1 MLRSLVKPTVRAEAG
16 DDPLPPPGQ
25 ALRRLLSYLRPY
37 RARMALTVGLY
48 VGCVTIAQFYPFID
62 RKLIDEHI
70 AVNNP
75 EGFLPLLALAV
86 LLHAVNW
93 GGVFVRT
100 HLIQRI
106 SWDILVD
113 LRRQLINHATRLSFS
128 FHEKEPVGK
137 TMTRFI
143 GDASTLNDFLTNQL
157 ANVVHDVVSGIIVIA
172 LMLAINPALTAIV
185 LGSLPVLTLIGLYM
199 RPRLYEGWER
209 VRENITRLNIFLAEN
224 IAGMRVIQA
233 FVREKVNLEQFHA
246 ANQRVVKEWMKVIGL
261 QSWFSPLVEITRAL
275 ALAIVLFA
283 AANQLGIGGPALT
296 VGTLVAF
303 TAYIN
308 NLWTPISTL
317 TNLYVVLQA
326 TLASAAKVFHL
337 LDTPPMVTDAPN
349 AIPLPPI
356 RGEIAFERVRFG
368 YEPGRHVLHDVSL
381 RIAPGQMVALVGQ
394 TGSGKTTLAGLVCRF
409 YDVTSGQVLID
420 GYDVRAVTQQSLRA
434 QLGVVSQEPFI
445 FSDTIA
451 NNIRYGRPDATM
463 EEVIA
468 AAKLANCHDF
478 IMALSDG
485 YDTVAHERGAQF
497 SAGQRQLLSIARV
510 ILANPRVIV
519 LDEATS
525 AVDTETEQLIQDAL
539 EKLLA
544 GEGSPDGRRTAIVI
558 AHRLS
563 TIRQADQI
571 VVMKAGRIVEVGDH
585 QSLVN
590 KPDGYYAALV
600 RAQASHP
607 RAPAPPV
614 AQS

>member
-1 MLRSLVKPTVRAEAG
+1 M
-16 DDPLPPPGQ
+16 
-25 ALRRLLSYLRPY
+25 
-37 RARMALTVGLY
+37 
-48 VGCVTIAQFYPFID
+48 
-62 RKLIDEHI
+62 
-70 AVNNP
+70 
-75 EGFLPLLALAV
+75 
-86 LLHAVNW
+86 
-93 GGVFVRT
+93 
-100 HLIQRI
+100 
-106 SWDILVD
+106 
-113 LRRQLINHATRLSFS
+113 
-128 FHEKEPVGK
+128 
-137 TMTRFI
+137 
-143 GDASTLNDFLTNQL
+143 
-157 ANVVHDVVSGIIVIA
+157 
-172 LMLAINPALTAIV
+172 
-185 LGSLPVLTLIGLYM
+185 
-199 RPRLYEGWER
+199 
-209 VRENITRLNIFLAEN
+209 
-224 IAGMRVIQA
+224 
-233 FVREKVNLEQFHA
+233 
-246 ANQRVVKEWMKVIGL
+246 
-261 QSWFSPLVEITRAL
+261 
-275 ALAIVLFA
+275 
-283 AANQLGIGGPALT
+283 
-296 VGTLVAF
+296 
-303 TAYIN
+303 
-308 NLWTPISTL
+308 
-317 TNLYVVLQA
+317 
-326 TLASAAKVFHL
+326 
-337 LDTPPMVTDAPN
+337 
-349 AIPLPPI
+349 
-356 RGEIAFERVRFG
+356 
-368 YEPGRHVLHDVSL
+368 
-381 RIAPGQMVALVGQ
+381 
-394 TGSGKTTLAGLVCRF
+394 CRF

-485 YDTVAHERGAQF
+485 YDTIAHERGAQF

-544 GEGSPDGRRTAIVI
+544 GEGSPGGRRTAIVI

-563 TIRQADQI
+563 TIRKADQI